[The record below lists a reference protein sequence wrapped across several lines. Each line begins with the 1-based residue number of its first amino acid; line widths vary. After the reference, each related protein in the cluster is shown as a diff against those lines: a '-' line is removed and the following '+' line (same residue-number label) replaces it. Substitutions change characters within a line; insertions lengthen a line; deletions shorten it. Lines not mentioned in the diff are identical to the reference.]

1 MRKQLDNPDTI
12 KKWMTC
18 LGCGKKMW
26 TDRCHRICKK
36 CRRRN
41 EATPV
46 RSPYLVSLPR
56 GCDLHR
62 LETRSRDDW

>member
-1 MRKQLDNPDTI
+1 MRNQTTNPDTV

-18 LGCGKKMW
+18 LGCGKRLW

-41 EATPV
+41 DATPV
-46 RSPYLVSLPR
+46 RSAYLVSLPR
-56 GCDLHR
+56 GYDLYGVDAR
-62 LETRSRDDW
+62 ERDEW

>member
-1 MRKQLDNPDTI
+1 MSVLEADSI
-12 KKWMTC
+12 KKWLTC

-41 EATPV
+41 DATPT

-56 GCDLHR
+56 GYDLHTV
-62 LETRSRDDW
+62 EMHERDEW

>member
-1 MRKQLDNPDTI
+1 MAKPLTADTV

-18 LGCGKKMW
+18 LGCGRRMW

-36 CRRRN
+36 CRRRT

-56 GCDLHR
+56 GYDLHSVG
-62 LETRSRDDW
+62 LSERDEW

>member
-1 MRKQLDNPDTI
+1 MRFVPVADVM

-18 LGCGKKMW
+18 LGCGKRMW

-41 EATPV
+41 EATPL
-46 RSPYLVSLPR
+46 RSVHNLSLPSH
-56 GCDLHR
+56 CDLYAVGVR
-62 LETRSRDDW
+62 EREEW

>member
-1 MRKQLDNPDTI
+1 MRVQNADTQ
-12 KKWMTC
+12 KKWLTC
-18 LGCGKKMW
+18 LGCGTQMW

-41 EATPV
+41 DATPV

-56 GCDLHR
+56 GFDFHRADLYER
-62 LETRSRDDW
+62 EEW